1 MLLLIQYTIIFA
13 SVLILVAL
21 GGCFS
26 EHSGVINIGLE
37 GIMVMGALGGALMM
51 KFLPVGTSALVV
63 VLLTVLTGTAWASQ
77 GVLDTQSAALD
88 LEELENAGAEW
99 MPDVDLSAGLDL
111 DGSIDQIL
119 DTGSAEL
126 GGVIRK
132 ALRSGAL
139 LLAVVLFCSLAEG
152 MGAGQGPVNGVAL
165 VGALAVTAIA
175 TADANSLIGMG
186 REAIEHMD
194 SFSKLLLPAVT
205 AAASAAGSPSGAV
218 ARQLATM
225 LFSDLLITLIN
236 RVLLPL
242 VYTYIAACVAWAAVG
257 NEGLKRVAATLKWAV
272 TTVLTGTLILFV
284 TYLTISGVIA
294 GTTDALTVKAAK
306 FTMSSMVPVVGGIL
320 SDAAETVLAGAG
332 VLKNTVGVFGML
344 VVIGICLVPFLQLGF
359 HYLTYKVSSALS
371 AALSGSRVAALIDQ
385 IGGAFGLIL
394 GMTGACALLLLISM
408 ISAVSLAG
416 G

>member
-1 MLLLIQYTIIFA
+1 MMRRLAMLA
-13 SVLILVAL
+13 
-21 GGCFS
+21 
-26 EHSGVINIGLE
+26 
-37 GIMVMGALGGALMM
+37 
-51 KFLPVGTSALVV
+51 
-63 VLLTVLTGTAWASQ
+63 VLLVVLTGTAWASES
-77 GVLDTQSAALD
+77 VLDAQSEALG
-88 LEELENAGAEW
+88 LEALEDAGAEW
-99 MPDVDLSAGLDL
+99 MPNVDLNAGLDL
-111 DGSIDQIL
+111 DQSISQLL
-119 DTGSAEL
+119 DTGNAQL
-126 GGVIRK
+126 GGVLRK

-139 LLAVVLFCSLAEG
+139 LLAVVIFCSLAEG
-152 MGAGQGPVNGVAL
+152 MGAGQGPVNAVAL
-165 VGALAVTAIA
+165 VGALAVTAVA
-175 TADANSLIGMG
+175 AADANSLIGMG
-186 REAIEHMD
+186 REAIDHME

-205 AAASAAGSPSGAV
+205 AAASAAGAPGGAV

-257 NEGLKRVAATLKWAV
+257 NEGLKRMAATLKWAV
-272 TTVLTGTLILFV
+272 TTVLTGVLILFV

-332 VLKNTVGVFGML
+332 ILKNTVGVFGML

-359 HYLTYKVSSALS
+359 HYLTYKVASALS
-371 AALSGSRVAALIDQ
+371 ATLSGSRVAALIDQ
-385 IGGAFGLIL
+385 ISGAFGLVL

-408 ISAVSLAG
+408 VAAVSAAG
-416 G
+416 GG

>member
-1 MLLLIQYTIIFA
+1 MIRHLA
-13 SVLILVAL
+13 ILA
-21 GGCFS
+21 
-26 EHSGVINIGLE
+26 
-37 GIMVMGALGGALMM
+37 
-51 KFLPVGTSALVV
+51 
-63 VLLTVLTGTAWASQ
+63 VLLAVLTGTAWASP
-77 GVLDTQSAALD
+77 GVEERQASALD
-88 LEELENAGAEW
+88 LEGLEQAGAEW
-99 MPDVDLSAGLDL
+99 MPGADLAAGLDL
-111 DGSIDQIL
+111 DGSIGQIL

-152 MGAGQGPVNGVAL
+152 MGADRGTVNGVAL

-175 TADANSLIGMG
+175 AADANSLIGMG
-186 REAIEHMD
+186 RQAVEHMD

-205 AAASAAGSPSGAV
+205 AAASAAGSPGGAV

-257 NEGLKRVAATLKWAV
+257 NDGLKRMAATLKGAV

-306 FTMSSMVPVVGGIL
+306 FIMSSMVPVVGGIL

-359 HYLTYKVSSALS
+359 HYLTYKVASALS
-371 AALSGSRVAALIDQ
+371 AALSGSRVATLIDQ

>member
-1 MLLLIQYTIIFA
+1 MIRRLA
-13 SVLILVAL
+13 VLA
-21 GGCFS
+21 
-26 EHSGVINIGLE
+26 
-37 GIMVMGALGGALMM
+37 
-51 KFLPVGTSALVV
+51 
-63 VLLTVLTGTAWASQ
+63 VLLAVLTGTAWASQ
-77 GVLDTQSAALD
+77 GVLEAQSDALD
-88 LEELENAGAEW
+88 LDGLEDAGAEW
-99 MPDVDLSAGLDL
+99 MPGADLSAGLDV
-111 DGSIDQIL
+111 DGSIGQIL

-152 MGAGQGPVNGVAL
+152 MGAGEGAVSGVAL

-175 TADANSLIGMG
+175 AADANSLIGMG
-186 REAIEHMD
+186 RQAMEHMD

-205 AAASAAGSPSGAV
+205 AAASAAGSPGGAV

-257 NEGLKRVAATLKWAV
+257 NEGLRRMAATLKWAV

-284 TYLTISGVIA
+284 TYLTVSGVIA

-332 VLKNTVGVFGML
+332 MLKNTVGVFGML

-359 HYLTYKVSSALS
+359 HYLTYKVASALS

-408 ISAVSLAG
+408 ISAVSAAG

>member
-1 MLLLIQYTIIFA
+1 MIRRLA
-13 SVLILVAL
+13 VLA
-21 GGCFS
+21 
-26 EHSGVINIGLE
+26 
-37 GIMVMGALGGALMM
+37 
-51 KFLPVGTSALVV
+51 
-63 VLLTVLTGTAWASQ
+63 VLLVVLTGTASASRS
-77 GVLDTQSAALD
+77 VLEAQSDTLG
-88 LEELENAGAEW
+88 LEELEQAGSEW
-99 MPDVDLSAGLDL
+99 MPDVDLTAGLDV
-111 DGSIDQIL
+111 DGSIGQIL
-119 DTGSAEL
+119 DTGSAQL
-126 GGVIRK
+126 TGVIRK

-139 LLAVVLFCSLAEG
+139 LLVVVLFCSLAEG
-152 MGAGQGPVNGVAL
+152 MGADKGPVNGVAL
-165 VGALAVTAIA
+165 VGALAVTAVA
-175 TADANSLIGMG
+175 AADANSLIGMG
-186 REAIEHMD
+186 REAIEHME

-205 AAASAAGSPSGAV
+205 AAASAAGHPGGAV

-225 LFSDLLITLIN
+225 LFSDVLITLIN

-257 NEGLKRVAATLKWAV
+257 NDGLKRMAATLKWAV

-344 VVIGICLVPFLQLGF
+344 VIIGICLIPFLQLGF
-359 HYLTYKVSSALS
+359 HYLTYKVASALS
-371 AALSGSRVAALIDQ
+371 AALTGSRVASLIDQ

-408 ISAVSLAG
+408 ITAVSVTG

>member
-1 MLLLIQYTIIFA
+1 MIRRLAALAVLLL
-13 SVLILVAL
+13 
-21 GGCFS
+21 
-26 EHSGVINIGLE
+26 
-37 GIMVMGALGGALMM
+37 
-51 KFLPVGTSALVV
+51 
-63 VLLTVLTGTAWASQ
+63 VLTGTASASQ
-77 GVLDTQSAALD
+77 GVLEAQSEALGLD
-88 LEELENAGAEW
+88 ELEEAGSEW
-99 MPDVDLSAGLDL
+99 MPDVDLAAGLDL
-111 DGSIDQIL
+111 DESISQIL

-139 LLAVVLFCSLAEG
+139 LLVVVLVCSLAEG
-152 MGAGQGPVNGVAL
+152 MGAGNGPVDAAAL
-165 VGALAVTAIA
+165 VGALAVTAVAA
-175 TADANSLIGMG
+175 TDANSLIGMG
-186 REAIEHMD
+186 REAIERMET
-194 SFSKLLLPAVT
+194 FSKLLLPAVT
-205 AAASAAGSPSGAV
+205 AAASAAGNPSGAV

-242 VYTYIAACVAWAAVG
+242 VYTYIAASVAWAAVG
-257 NEGLKRVAATLKWAV
+257 NEGLKRMAATLKWAV

-344 VVIGICLVPFLQLGF
+344 VVIGICLIPFFQLGF
-359 HYLTYKVSSALS
+359 HYLTYKVASALS

-394 GMTGACALLLLISM
+394 GMTGSCALLLLISM
-408 ISAVSLAG
+408 ITAVSVTG

>member
-1 MLLLIQYTIIFA
+1 MAGKETVRAKLDRLRGRSSRGEKV
-13 SVLILVAL
+13 SVDA
-21 GGCFS
+21 
-26 EHSGVINIGLE
+26 
-37 GIMVMGALGGALMM
+37 
-51 KFLPVGTSALVV
+51 SALLRFADGGIHFLLSA
-63 VLLTVLTGTAWASQ
+63 VL
-77 GVLDTQSAALD
+77 
-88 LEELENAGAEW
+88 AGA
-99 MPDVDLSAGLDL
+99 
-111 DGSIDQIL
+111 
-119 DTGSAEL
+119 
-126 GGVIRK
+126 
-132 ALRSGAL
+132 
-139 LLAVVLFCSLAEG
+139 AVFGDYA
-152 MGAGQGPVNGVAL
+152 PFGVAL

-175 TADANSLIGMG
+175 AADANSLIGMG
-186 REAIEHMD
+186 REAIEYMD

-205 AAASAAGSPSGAV
+205 AAASAAGSPGGAV

-257 NEGLKRVAATLKWAV
+257 NEGLKRMAATLKWAV

-371 AALSGSRVAALIDQ
+371 AALSGSRVASLIDQ

>member
-1 MLLLIQYTIIFA
+1 MRRWLAVFAGMLLLLAWISAA
-13 SVLILVAL
+13 SA
-21 GGCFS
+21 S
-26 EHSGVINIGLE
+26 E
-37 GIMVMGALGGALMM
+37 
-51 KFLPVGTSALVV
+51 
-63 VLLTVLTGTAWASQ
+63 
-77 GVLDTQSAALD
+77 GVLDAQAEALD
-88 LEELENAGAEW
+88 LDGLENAGAEW
-99 MPDVDLSAGLDL
+99 VPNADLAAWLDL

-119 DTGSAEL
+119 DTGSAEI

-152 MGAGQGPVNGVAL
+152 MGAGRGLMDVVAL
-165 VGALAVTAIA
+165 VGALAVTAVA
-175 TADANSLIGMG
+175 AVDANSLIGMG
-186 REAIEHMD
+186 REAIDHMEA
-194 SFSKLLLPAVT
+194 FSKLLLPAVT
-205 AAASAAGSPSGAV
+205 AAASAAGSPGGAV

-225 LFSDLLITLIN
+225 LFSDVLITLIN

-257 NEGLKRVAATLKWAV
+257 NEGLKRMAATLKWAV
-272 TTVLTGTLILFV
+272 TTVLTGVLILFV

-294 GTTDALTVKAAK
+294 GTTDAMTVKAAK

-371 AALSGSRVAALIDQ
+371 ASLSGSRVAALIDQ

-394 GMTGACALLLLISM
+394 GMTGSCALLLMISM
-408 ISAVSLAG
+408 VSAVSVAG